1 MAGFN
6 ILDMKAFANGKKEVV
21 NRGGKTDFGG
31 VTKPF
36 ARDQLV
42 KDKYGNVYYKLW
54 GNTIATY
61 NPSTKTLNVSD
72 AGFTSPLT
80 KDRLNAVLGRHGN
93 ITQEN
98 GRWYFHNSKTKKI
111 ESWSGGKLI
120 RNV

>member
-80 KDRLNAVLGRHGN
+80 KDRINASAAFPIVCIRFAIASG
-93 ITQEN
+93 
-98 GRWYFHNSKTKKI
+98 
-111 ESWSGGKLI
+111 ESEGFRGPN
-120 RNV
+120 R